1 MTKGPVR
8 LSRHAEVAAREREI
22 ERDWIERAI
31 VAPDWEAADD
41 GDPSLRRVYVAVPE
55 RGGRI
60 LRVVY
65 REDELGVFV
74 VTVFLDRGA
83 RRP

>member
-1 MTKGPVR
+1 MTKGAIR
-8 LSRHAEVAAREREI
+8 RSRHAEVAPREREI
-22 ERDWIERAI
+22 ERDWIEQAI
-31 VAPDWEAADD
+31 GAPDWEAPDE
-41 GDPSLRRVYVAVPE
+41 GDPFLRRAYMAIPE

-65 REDELGVFV
+65 REDERGFFV